1 MTAGHCWAG
10 WWNIKF
16 RGLSRVRSVQS
27 VAPPRL
33 QSNFVICPTTT
44 GTWSRKYYILSTSN
58 YLLHFIDSTL
68 YFTTSRTYSWQLH
81 ACTTTVPPV
90 PVPVPVHSWSA
101 ISACRKVTDWLTHK
115 ISQDHYQ
122 HPIGSLLSA
131 LLCSPSSL
139 ASELWE
145 ALRLYFNLVAK
156 HHQTELQT

>member
-101 ISACRKVTDWLTHK
+101 ISACRKVTDWLTD
-115 ISQDHYQ
+115 SQDLSRPLSTSHRF
-122 HPIGSLLSA
+122 IALCSA
-131 LLCSPSSL
+131 LLPFL
-139 ASELWE
+139 IGQWVMRGPEIV
-145 ALRLYFNLVAK
+145 F
-156 HHQTELQT
+156 